1 MTESMGT
8 INEEDLRKM
17 VKKYK
22 LRYKDERE
30 KNADLKKRVKEL
42 EGLVNF
48 LLSMRENNLKI
59 SPERKAKLLEVFRK
73 FDTNNNG
80 FVERTE
86 LPNILKTG
94 YQSKIV
100 NMEEIN
106 YAINLLD
113 SNQSGKV
120 SFDDFLKFMVEFTG
134 ELSDQEFYKG
144 IDELLQYQ
152 IPSPTTIP
160 QIIEDQFE

>member
-1 MTESMGT
+1 
-8 INEEDLRKM
+8 
-17 VKKYK
+17 
-22 LRYKDERE
+22 
-30 KNADLKKRVKEL
+30 
-42 EGLVNF
+42 
-48 LLSMRENNLKI
+48 
-59 SPERKAKLLEVFRK
+59 LEVFRK

-80 FVERTE
+80 SVECTE

-106 YAINLLD
+106 YAISLLD
-113 SNQSGKV
+113 SSQSGKI

-134 ELSDQEFYKG
+134 ELSDQDFYKG
-144 IDELLQYQ
+144 IDELLQQQ
-152 IPSPTTIP
+152 ISSPVVIP